1 MTSQPEPRWRPRAL
15 HVCRASLVAFALLA
29 LGGAPLAAQ
38 YTGGFGPPGGGAG
51 GFGGALG
58 GGNGRGRW
66 GGGGRHG
73 GAASLPTEQ
82 ELAGPLSPEA
92 LKGVLSLADSQV
104 DRYRPLWE
112 QHMQAT
118 KVQRDSAQ
126 AALSGLHRA
135 LQDHDRTAMRQYVP
149 VLRRLAP
156 DLENRDKQF
165 ADKQLKPVLTK
176 DQAKSFDKWRDDQ
189 KRAADDERR
198 QYGRA

>member
-1 MTSQPEPRWRPRAL
+1 MTSRPEPRRRHRARQ
-15 HVCRASLVAFALLA
+15 VRRASLVALALLA

-38 YTGGFGPPGGGAG
+38 YTGGFGPPGGGGG
-51 GFGGALG
+51 GFGGVFG
-58 GGNGRGRW
+58 GRHGGW
-66 GGGGRHG
+66 GGGRHG

-82 ELAGPLSPEA
+82 ELAGPLPPEA

-112 QHMQAT
+112 QHMRAT

-126 AALSGLHRA
+126 AALAGLHRA
-135 LQDHDRTAMRQYVP
+135 VQDHDRASIRQYVP

-156 DLENRDKQF
+156 DLEDRDKKF
-165 ADKQLKPVLTK
+165 ADKQLKPILTK
-176 DQAKSFDKWRDDQ
+176 DQAKRFDKWRDDQ

-198 QYGRA
+198 QYGRR

>member
-1 MTSQPEPRWRPRAL
+1 MTSQPEPRRRPRARC
-15 HVCRASLVAFALLA
+15 VRRASLVALALLA

-38 YTGGFGPPGGGAG
+38 YSGGFGPPGGGG
-51 GFGGALG
+51 GFGGGFG
-58 GGNGRGRW
+58 GGHGGW
-66 GGGGRHG
+66 GGGRHGG

-82 ELAGPLSPEA
+82 ELAGPLPPES

-104 DRYRPLWE
+104 GRYRPLWE

-126 AALSGLHRA
+126 AALSGVHRA
-135 LQDHDRTAMRQYVP
+135 MQEHDRTAMQQYVP

-156 DLENRDKQF
+156 NLEDRDKQF
-165 ADKQLKPVLTK
+165 ADKQLKPILTK
-176 DQAKSFDKWRDDQ
+176 DQAKSFDQWRDDQ